1 MSEQDE
7 IPHASVFIPVPYSP
21 QEPKILHSR
30 STGRKSQSHGWAR
43 ADVRSCGNDE
53 LPSIEEVVV
62 MAGHLMKAAD
72 AQRRSMIENPSET
85 FDRVSPVSVAISLA
99 LLSPLS

>member
-1 MSEQDE
+1 
-7 IPHASVFIPVPYSP
+7 
-21 QEPKILHSR
+21 
-30 STGRKSQSHGWAR
+30 
-43 ADVRSCGNDE
+43 
-53 LPSIEEVVV
+53 

-72 AQRRSMIENPSET
+72 AQRRSIMENPSET

>member
-1 MSEQDE
+1 
-7 IPHASVFIPVPYSP
+7 
-21 QEPKILHSR
+21 
-30 STGRKSQSHGWAR
+30 
-43 ADVRSCGNDE
+43 
-53 LPSIEEVVV
+53 

-72 AQRRSMIENPSET
+72 AQRRSMMENPSEI